1 MIHSLS
7 VRFYPNELK
16 AKGGRIPIYIRITL
30 NRKKSEIAT
39 FYSVE
44 SKDWDDTKQ
53 RTKKNAKINDFLAS
67 MESRIYEIATRLD
80 KEKKS
85 VNAHIIKRILTNKD
99 ILDTSLVDFYDK
111 FIQDKARAGEVVK
124 ETVLRY
130 QYTLN
135 YLKQFIVESRLGV
148 ILFENINFK
157 FLNEFD
163 LFLIQQKVDYGR
175 STMGRNTVNKH
186 HSCLR
191 TVLIRA
197 VKEGYILKNPYVDFK
212 LRNTP
217 SNRSFLNNEELN
229 QLATHDLGGNQS
241 LQKVRDIFI
250 FSVYTGLR
258 FEDAQQLTMDR
269 IIMENGNITLQIK
282 QAKTGE
288 ALLIPVFAPAMDII
302 KKYEHSG
309 ERKIL
314 NRVLPKITNQ
324 KLNSYLKII
333 ADITGINKTL
343 THHVARH
350 TCATT
355 ILLSNDAPIE
365 AVSRWLGH
373 TSIKTT
379 QIYAKITNRYLQQVA
394 DGIKSKI

>member
-148 ILFENINFK
+148 ILFE
-157 FLNEFD
+157 
-163 LFLIQQKVDYGR
+163 
-175 STMGRNTVNKH
+175 
-186 HSCLR
+186 
-191 TVLIRA
+191 
-197 VKEGYILKNPYVDFK
+197 
-212 LRNTP
+212 
-217 SNRSFLNNEELN
+217 
-229 QLATHDLGGNQS
+229 
-241 LQKVRDIFI
+241 
-250 FSVYTGLR
+250 
-258 FEDAQQLTMDR
+258 
-269 IIMENGNITLQIK
+269 
-282 QAKTGE
+282 
-288 ALLIPVFAPAMDII
+288 
-302 KKYEHSG
+302 
-309 ERKIL
+309 
-314 NRVLPKITNQ
+314 
-324 KLNSYLKII
+324 
-333 ADITGINKTL
+333 
-343 THHVARH
+343 
-350 TCATT
+350 
-355 ILLSNDAPIE
+355 
-365 AVSRWLGH
+365 
-373 TSIKTT
+373 
-379 QIYAKITNRYLQQVA
+379 
-394 DGIKSKI
+394 